1 MYIVQKPDSTLSPAL
16 QRNEK
21 TIELGTL
28 KRFGL
33 PVNVTAFSP
42 TEESACGGNRIAS
55 TVPMAKMTNANR
67 SAHSDPKV
75 AAPAASGPRTA
86 PPQDSCQRDA

>member
-67 SAHSDPKV
+67 SAQPR
-75 AAPAASGPRTA
+75 AGPERR
-86 PPQDSCQRDA
+86 PPGLLPTRCVSWLS